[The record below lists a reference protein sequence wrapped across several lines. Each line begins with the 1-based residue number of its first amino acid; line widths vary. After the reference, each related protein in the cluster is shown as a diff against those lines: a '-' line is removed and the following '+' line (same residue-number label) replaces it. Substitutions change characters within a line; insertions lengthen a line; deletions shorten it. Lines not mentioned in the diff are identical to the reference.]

1 MPDDRMN
8 FVRRN
13 TAALPVL
20 LIAASMLGGCGFFS
34 RKADRQDESYK
45 QSVQSRPLEVPPD
58 LDNPVSSTA
67 LTIPDARPA
76 ATSPAATVDGASAAS
91 GAPPAIATPST
102 APVAAP
108 PAVAGPGVVASGDGL
123 VVADTLENTYR
134 RVGLALERSGAAR
147 VLGSDAATHAYSVE
161 TTGQTTIK
169 PGWFKRAIT
178 FGQAGTKVTAKVP
191 LGVNVEAGANGSRVT
206 VTGGGD
212 EASREAA
219 QALLMVLRERL
230 S

>member
-1 MPDDRMN
+1 M
-8 FVRRN
+8 RRN

-20 LIAASMLGGCGFFS
+20 LIAASLLGGCGFFS
-34 RKADRQDESYK
+34 RHAERQNESYK

-58 LDNPVSSTA
+58 LDNPASSTA

-76 ATSPAATVDGASAAS
+76 SSTPVPAAESGGTAS
-91 GAPPAIATPST
+91 GAPPAIAS
-102 APVAAP
+102 APAAVP

-123 VVADTLENTYR
+123 VVADTVENTFR

-147 VLGSDAATHAYSVE
+147 VLGSDAAAHTYNVE

-178 FGQAGTKVTAKVP
+178 FGQAGTKVTAKVQ
-191 LGVNVEAGANGSRVT
+191 LGVSVEADTNGSRVR
-206 VTGGGD
+206 VSGGTD

-219 QALLMVLRERL
+219 RALLLVLSERL

>member
-13 TAALPVL
+13 TAALL
-20 LIAASMLGGCGFFS
+20 LTLIAASLLGGCGFLS
-34 RKADRQDESYK
+34 RHLDRKDDSYK

-58 LDNPVSSTA
+58 LDSPASNTA
-67 LTIPDARPA
+67 LAIPDVAAAAAPA
-76 ATSPAATVDGASAAS
+76 PAVDTGASS
-91 GAPPAIATPST
+91 GAPPAYAAAT
-102 APVAAP
+102 APAAAP
-108 PAVAGPGVVASGDGL
+108 PAVAGPGVTASGDSL
-123 VVADTLENTYR
+123 VVTDTVDSTFN
-134 RVGLALERSGAAR
+134 RVGLALQRSGAAR
-147 VLGSDAATHAYSVE
+147 VLGSDAAAHSYSVE

-178 FGQAGTKVTAKVP
+178 FGQAGNKVTAKVQ
-191 LGVNVEAGANGSRVT
+191 LGVSVEADGNGSRVR
-206 VTGGGD
+206 VSGGSD

-219 QALLMVLRERL
+219 RALLQVLRERL

>member
-1 MPDDRMN
+1 MN

-13 TAALPVL
+13 TAALPVM
-20 LIAASMLGGCGFFS
+20 LIAASLLGGCGFFS
-34 RKADRQDESYK
+34 RHAERQNESYK

-58 LDNPVSSTA
+58 LDNPATSTA
-67 LTIPDARPA
+67 LTIPEASPASSTPAPA
-76 ATSPAATVDGASAAS
+76 AESGGTAS
-91 GAPPAIATPST
+91 GAPPAIAS
-102 APVAAP
+102 APGALP

-123 VVADTLENTYR
+123 VVADAVESTFK

-147 VLGSDAATHAYSVE
+147 VLGSDAATHAYNVE
-161 TTGQTTIK
+161 TTGQTTVK

-178 FGQAGTKVTAKVP
+178 FGQAGTKVTAKVQ
-191 LGVNVEAGANGSRVT
+191 LGVSVEADAKGSRVR
-206 VTGGGD
+206 VSGAND

-219 QALLMVLRERL
+219 QALLQMLRERL

>member
-1 MPDDRMN
+1 M
-8 FVRRN
+8 RRN

-20 LIAASMLGGCGFFS
+20 LIVASLLGGCGFFS
-34 RKADRQDESYK
+34 RHLDRTDESYR

-58 LDNPVSSTA
+58 LDNPASSTA

-76 ATSPAATVDGASAAS
+76 TTASASTVGSASAAS
-91 GAPPAIATPST
+91 GAPPAIATSAS
-102 APVAAP
+102 APVAAA
-108 PAVAGPGVVASGDGL
+108 PAVAGPGVTASGDGL
-123 VVADTLENTYR
+123 VVSDTLESTYR

-147 VLGSDAATHAYSVE
+147 VLGSDVATHAYSVE

-178 FGQAGTKVTAKVP
+178 FGQAGTKVTAKVQ
-191 LGVNVEAGANGSRVT
+191 LGVSVEAEANGSRVR
-206 VTGGGD
+206 VTGGVD
-212 EASREAA
+212 DASREAA

>member
-1 MPDDRMN
+1 M
-8 FVRRN
+8 RRN
-13 TAALPVL
+13 TAALPVM
-20 LIAASMLGGCGFFS
+20 LIAASLLGGCGFFS
-34 RKADRQDESYK
+34 RHAERQNDSYK

-58 LDNPVSSTA
+58 LDNPASSTA

-76 ATSPAATVDGASAAS
+76 SSTPVPAAESDGAAS
-91 GAPPAIATPST
+91 GAPPAIAS
-102 APVAAP
+102 APAAAP
-108 PAVAGPGVVASGDGL
+108 PTAAGPGVVASGDGL
-123 VVADTLENTYR
+123 VVADTVDNTFR

-147 VLGSDAATHAYSVE
+147 ILGSDAAAHTYNVE

-178 FGQAGTKVTAKVP
+178 FGQAGTKVTAKVQ
-191 LGVNVEAGANGSRVT
+191 LGVSVETDGNGSRVR
-206 VTGGGD
+206 VSGGTD

-219 QALLMVLRERL
+219 RALLLVLSERL

>member
-1 MPDDRMN
+1 M
-8 FVRRN
+8 RRN
-13 TAALPVL
+13 TAALPVM
-20 LIAASMLGGCGFFS
+20 LIAASLLGGCGFFS
-34 RKADRQDESYK
+34 RHAERQNESYK

-58 LDNPVSSTA
+58 LDNPASSTA

-76 ATSPAATVDGASAAS
+76 SSTPVPAAESGGAES
-91 GAPPAIATPST
+91 GAPPAIAS
-102 APVAAP
+102 APAAAP
-108 PAVAGPGVVASGDGL
+108 PTAAGPGVIASGDGL
-123 VVADTLENTYR
+123 VVADTVDNTFR

-147 VLGSDAATHAYSVE
+147 ILGSDAAAHTYNVE

-178 FGQAGTKVTAKVP
+178 FGQAGTKVTAKVQ
-191 LGVNVEAGANGSRVT
+191 LGVSIETDGNGSRVR
-206 VTGGGD
+206 VSGGTD

-219 QALLMVLRERL
+219 RALLLVLSERL

>member
-1 MPDDRMN
+1 MN

-13 TAALPVL
+13 TAALPVM
-20 LIAASMLGGCGFFS
+20 LIAASLLGGCGFFS
-34 RKADRQDESYK
+34 RHAERQNDSYK

-58 LDNPVSSTA
+58 LDNPASSTA

-76 ATSPAATVDGASAAS
+76 SSTPVPAAESGGAAS
-91 GAPPAIATPST
+91 GAPPAIAS
-102 APVAAP
+102 APAAAP

-123 VVADTLENTYR
+123 VVADTVENTFR

-147 VLGSDAATHAYSVE
+147 ILGSDAAAHTYNVE

-178 FGQAGTKVTAKVP
+178 FGQAGTKVTAKVQ
-191 LGVNVEAGANGSRVT
+191 LGVSVETDGNGSRVR
-206 VTGGGD
+206 VSGGTD

-219 QALLMVLRERL
+219 RALLLVLSERL

>member
-1 MPDDRMN
+1 M
-8 FVRRN
+8 RRN

-20 LIAASMLGGCGFFS
+20 LIAASLLGGCGFFS
-34 RKADRQDESYK
+34 RHAERQNESYK

-58 LDNPVSSTA
+58 LDNPASSTA

-76 ATSPAATVDGASAAS
+76 SSTPVPAAESGGTAS
-91 GAPPAIATPST
+91 GAPPAIAS
-102 APVAAP
+102 APAAAP

-123 VVADTLENTYR
+123 VVADTVENTFR

-147 VLGSDAATHAYSVE
+147 VLGSDAAAHAYNVE

-178 FGQAGTKVTAKVP
+178 FGQAGTKVTAKVQ
-191 LGVNVEAGANGSRVT
+191 LGVSVEADTNGSRVR
-206 VTGGGD
+206 VSGGTD

-219 QALLMVLRERL
+219 RALLLVLSERL